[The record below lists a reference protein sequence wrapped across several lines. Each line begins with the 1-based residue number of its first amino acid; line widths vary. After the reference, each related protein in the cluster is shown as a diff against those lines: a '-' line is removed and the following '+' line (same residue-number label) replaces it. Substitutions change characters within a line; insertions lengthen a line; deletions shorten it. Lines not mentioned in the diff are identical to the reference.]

1 MESIVLPHMTVG
13 PTNLIGA
20 PQTVTGAWVALGA
33 EIDLRGL
40 EFIYLWHNTD
50 INNSLNVR
58 FYLAHLHTTSGVVHL
73 PPNMAWGATDIKIN
87 YPLYGELNADADQI
101 GIVPFELHYAVL
113 YGRFYVMAE
122 TVGVTPAQILT
133 AAYTANT

>member
-20 PQTVTGAWVALGA
+20 PQTVTGAWVALGP
-33 EIDLRGL
+33 ELDLRGL

-58 FYLAHLHTTSGVVHL
+58 FYLAHLHTTGGVAHL
-73 PPNMAWGATDIKIN
+73 PPNMAYSATDIKVT
-87 YPLYGELNADADQI
+87 YPQYVELDADADQI
-101 GIVPFELHYAVL
+101 GIAPTLQIGALTWQEL
-113 YGRFYVMAE
+113 
-122 TVGVTPAQILT
+122 
-133 AAYTANT
+133 